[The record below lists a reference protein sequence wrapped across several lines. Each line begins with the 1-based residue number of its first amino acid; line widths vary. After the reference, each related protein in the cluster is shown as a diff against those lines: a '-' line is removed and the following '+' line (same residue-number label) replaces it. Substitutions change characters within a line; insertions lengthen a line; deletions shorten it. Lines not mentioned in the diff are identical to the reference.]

1 MYWVEKGV
9 DIDKIKYIRAIK
21 KHRGKA
27 DDIYTDNIMC
37 FDIEVSSVFIRDGKA
52 MIFDP
57 SKSEE
62 FYSECDKTSIVY
74 VWQFSIDDNVYMGR
88 TLDDFKN
95 FLLKLEKTEPYYKVV
110 YIHNFSYEFQFL
122 RNILQFDYVFAR
134 EKRKPIF
141 SKWKTYEFRCSYL
154 LTRLSL
160 ENWGVQKNLT
170 VKKLVGDINYN
181 VLRTPYTK
189 LTQKEIEYCVND
201 CLVMYYG
208 LKQYKERYGSIYKIP
223 YTQTGEV
230 RKVIQEK
237 MQTEVKYRKKCAI
250 LIPSTINEYKELISA
265 FYGGYTH
272 ANYIHSGIIK
282 EDVRSR
288 DISSSYPW
296 VMLSEKFPMSK
307 FVKIPYN
314 ERFLHNKRYS
324 YLISFEAWGIRSKL
338 WNTFL
343 SKSKCLNCIN
353 PCMDNGRVISADY
366 ICISAMTNID
376 YELFLQC
383 YDIEKINILSFKIS
397 HNDFLNPV
405 LRKYIIELYSNKTSL
420 KNVAGK
426 EESYMVQKQFIN
438 SLFGMMVTRDITD
451 DIIFTDHWDKQILTD
466 DTFKEKID
474 KQRKNLK
481 KCFNAFQFGVY
492 VTAYARKNLWT
503 GILNLDYDV
512 IYCDTDSIKYINNHD
527 SFFNEYNKNIE
538 KKCNEI
544 ANQLAINPDDLNPK
558 DSKGIAHRIGIF
570 DDETAKE
577 HYRKFKTLGAKKYI
591 IEDSKGLHMTV
602 SGVRKDAVSQIS
614 SIDQFNEGLVFD
626 IDHAKKN
633 LLHYNEDQP
642 IFTYNKGKYDEWTDR
657 NKYGITFQPTTYK
670 LGLSL
675 DYYALLYSSLQDRE
689 TEIFKNVSRETF

>member
-1 MYWVEKGV
+1 MYWVEKG
-9 DIDKIKYIRAIK
+9 IALELIKYTRSIR

-27 DDIYTDNIMC
+27 DDIYNDNIIC
-37 FDIEVSSVFIRDGKA
+37 FDIEVSSVFLHNNNA
-52 MIFDP
+52 MIFDS
-57 SKSEE
+57 SKNED
-62 FYSECDKTSIVY
+62 FYADCIKSSIVY
-74 VWQFSIDDNVYMGR
+74 VWQCSIDDNVYMGR
-88 TLDDFKN
+88 TLEDFKD
-95 FLLKLEKTEPYYKVV
+95 FLLKLEEIEPYYKVV

-122 RNILQFDYVFAR
+122 RNVLQFNYVFAR
-134 EKRKPIF
+134 EKRKPILA
-141 SKWKTYEFRCSYL
+141 KWNTYEFRCSYL

-160 ENWGVQKNLT
+160 ENWGIQKNLK
-170 VKKLVGDINYN
+170 VKKLVGDIDYN
-181 VLRTPYTK
+181 VLRTPLTNLTK
-189 LTQKEIEYCVND
+189 KEIEYCVND

-208 LKQYKERYGSIYKIP
+208 LLQYKERYGAVYKIP

-237 MQTEVKYRKKCAI
+237 MLPEIKYRKKCAM
-250 LIPSTINEYKELISA
+250 LIPSTIQEYKDLISA

-272 ANYIHSGIIK
+272 ANYIHSGIIL

-296 VMLSEKFPMSK
+296 VMISEKFPISK
-307 FVKIPYN
+307 FVKIPYDS
-314 ERFLHNKRYS
+314 RYMHNNRYS
-324 YLISFEAWGIRSKL
+324 YIISFEAWGINSKY

-343 SKSKCLNCIN
+343 SKSKCLSCVNSY
-353 PCMDNGRVISADY
+353 MDNGRVISADY

-376 YELFLQC
+376 YELFLEC
-383 YDIEKINILSFKIS
+383 YSCEKINILSFKIS
-397 HNDFLNPV
+397 HNDFLSPV
-405 LRKYIIELYSNKTSL
+405 YRKYVIELFSNKTML
-420 KNVAGK
+420 KNVVGM
-426 EESYMVQKQFIN
+426 EESYMIQKQFIN

-451 DIIFTDHWDKQILTD
+451 DITFSDDWNKQLLTEEL
-466 DTFKEKID
+466 FNEKIE

-492 VTAYARKNLWT
+492 VTAYARRNLWK

-512 IYCDTDSIKYINNHD
+512 IYCDTDSIKYINDHD
-527 SFFNEYNKNIE
+527 SFFEQYNADIE

-544 ANQLAINPDDLNPK
+544 AKQLSLNPDQLNPV

-577 HYRKFKTLGAKKYI
+577 HYKKFKTLGAKKYI

-602 SGVRKDAVSQIS
+602 SGVRKSAISQIS
-614 SIDQFNEGLVFD
+614 SIEEFNEGLVFD

-633 LLHYNEDQP
+633 LLHYNDEQP
-642 IFTYNKGKYDEWTDR
+642 TFTYNKGKYDEWTDT
-657 NKYGITFQPTTYK
+657 NKFGITFQPTTYK

-675 DYYALLYSSLQDRE
+675 DYYALLYNSLQDRE
-689 TEIFKNVSRETF
+689 TEIFKNVSCET

>member
-1 MYWVEKGV
+1 MYWIERGITL
-9 DIDKIKYIRAIK
+9 DEIEYTRSIR

-27 DDIYTDNIMC
+27 DDIYNDNIIC
-37 FDIEVSSVFIRDGKA
+37 FDIEVSSVFLHNNKS
-52 MIFDP
+52 MIFDS
-57 SKSEE
+57 SKNED
-62 FYSECDKTSIVY
+62 FYADCTKSSIVY
-74 VWQFSIDDNVYMGR
+74 VWQCSIDDNVYMGR
-88 TLDDFKN
+88 TLEEFKDF
-95 FLLKLEKTEPYYKVV
+95 LIKLEEIEPYYKVV

-122 RNILQFDYVFAR
+122 RNILKFDYVFAR
-134 EKRKPIF
+134 EKRKPVLA
-141 SKWKTYEFRCSYL
+141 KWKSYEFRCSYL

-160 ENWGVQKNLT
+160 ENWGVQKNLK
-170 VKKLVGDINYN
+170 VKKLVGDIEYN
-181 VLRTPYTK
+181 VLRTP
-189 LTQKEIEYCVND
+189 LTHLTEKEIEYCVND

-208 LKQYKERYGSIYKIP
+208 LLQYKERYGAVYKIP

-237 MQTEVKYRKKCAI
+237 MLPEVKYRKKCAM
-250 LIPSTINEYKELISA
+250 LIPSTIQEYKDLISA

-272 ANYIHSGIIK
+272 ANYIHSGIVLD
-282 EDVRSR
+282 DVRSR

-296 VMLSEKFPMSK
+296 VMISEKFPMSK

-314 ERFLHNKRYS
+314 EHYLHNKRYS
-324 YLISFEAWGIRSKL
+324 YIISFEAWGISSKY

-343 SKSKCLNCIN
+343 SKSKCLSCVN

-376 YELFLQC
+376 YELFLEC
-383 YDIEKINILSFKIS
+383 YSHEKINILSFKIS
-397 HNDFLNPV
+397 HNDYLNPV
-405 LRKYIIELYSNKTSL
+405 FRKYVIELFGNKTML
-420 KNVAGK
+420 KNVTGM
-426 EESYMVQKQFIN
+426 EESYMIQKQFIN

-451 DIIFTDHWDKQILTD
+451 DITFSDDWNKQLLTEEL
-466 DTFKEKID
+466 FNEKIA

-492 VTAYARKNLWT
+492 VTAYARKNLWKA
-503 GILNLDYDV
+503 ILNLDYDV
-512 IYCDTDSIKYINNHD
+512 VYCDTDSVKYINDHD
-527 SFFNEYNKNIE
+527 SFFEQYNTDIE

-544 ANQLAINPDDLNPK
+544 SRQLSINPTQLNPI

-577 HYRKFKTLGAKKYI
+577 HYKKFKTLGAKKYI

-602 SGVRKDAVSQIS
+602 SGVRKSAVSQIS
-614 SIDQFNEGLVFD
+614 SIEDFNESLIFD

-633 LLHYNEDQP
+633 LLHYNDDQP
-642 IFTYNKGKYDEWTDR
+642 IFTYNKGKYDEWKDH
-657 NKYGITFQPTTYK
+657 NKFGITFQPTTYK

-675 DYYALLYSSLQDRE
+675 DYYALLYSSLRDRE
-689 TEIFKNVSRETF
+689 TEIFKNVLRET